1 MLNISY
7 LDSKTKT
14 LTHDIPIEK
23 VNEVRQNKENIIWAD
38 IKDPNHESFLKLAQ
52 EFSFHPLSIEDCLK
66 GHQRSKIEEYPGY
79 YFIVAYEAALFG
91 EHNNLQ
97 LRELNIFLGANFIV
111 TVHSHSIDAITLV
124 SRLWPEWLSRGDA
137 GVGTGTIAY
146 LLLDSTVDHY
156 MVILDQL
163 SDSIDDLEDKMF
175 TDFQPALIEEI
186 FRVKKQLLYLRR
198 FISPLRD
205 VLNVMLRREQPLFS
219 SETYVYFQD
228 VFDHAIRVADSIDSL
243 RDILSSIMDVYL
255 SISGNRMNI
264 VMKRLTSISTI
275 LMSVTLVA
283 GIYGM
288 NFDFMP
294 ELKWRYGYTYA
305 LSSMIIIGISLY
317 LYLRKIKWL

>member
-1 MLNISY
+1 MINVTY
-7 LDSKTKT
+7 LDSETKK
-14 LTHDIPIEK
+14 LVHDASIEK
-23 VNEVRQNKENIIWAD
+23 ISELKQKNIIWAD
-38 IKDPNHESFLKLAQ
+38 IKDPNHESFLKLAK
-52 EFSFHPLSIEDCLK
+52 EFSFHQLSIEDCLT
-66 GHQRSKIEEYPGY
+66 GHQRPKIEEYPGY
-79 YFIVAYEAALFG
+79 YFIVVYESALFG

-97 LRELNIFLGANFIV
+97 LRELSIFLGANFIV
-111 TVHSHSIDAITLV
+111 TVHSHSIDAINLV
-124 SRLWPEWLSRGDA
+124 SRLWPEWLSRGDV

-146 LLLDSTVDHY
+146 LLIDAIVDHY

-163 SDSIDDLEDKMF
+163 SDNIDDLEDKMF
-175 TDFQPALIEEI
+175 TDFQPVLIEEI

-205 VLNVMLRREQPLFS
+205 VLNVLLRREKPLFS
-219 SETYVYFQD
+219 SETYIYFQD
-228 VFDHAIRVADSIDSL
+228 IFDHAIRVADTIDSL

-275 LMSVTLVA
+275 LMSVTLIA

-288 NFDFMP
+288 NFDIMP

-305 LSSMIIIGISLY
+305 LSSMVIIGVSLY

>member
-1 MLNISY
+1 MLNITY
-7 LDSKTKT
+7 LDSETKK
-14 LTHDIPIEK
+14 LTPNISIKQISEIK
-23 VNEVRQNKENIIWAD
+23 QNKENIIWAD
-38 IKDPNHESFLKLAQ
+38 VTNPNEEDFLKLAE
-52 EFSFHPLSIEDCLK
+52 EFSFHQLSIEDALK
-66 GHQRSKIEEYPGY
+66 GHQRPKIEEYPGY
-79 YFIVAYEAALFG
+79 YFLVVYESDLFG

-97 LRELNIFLGANFIV
+97 LRELSIFLGANFIV
-111 TVHSHSIDAITLV
+111 TVHSHSINAITLV
-124 SRLWPEWLSRGDA
+124 SRLWPEWLSRSS
-137 GVGTGTIAY
+137 VGTGTLAY
-146 LLLDSTVDHY
+146 LLLDAIVDHY

-163 SDSIDDLEDKMF
+163 SDNIDDLEDKMF
-175 TDFQPALIEEI
+175 TDFQPNLIEEI
-186 FRVKKQLLYLRR
+186 FRVKKQLLYMRR

-205 VLNVMLRREQPLFS
+205 LLNVMLRREQPLFS

-228 VFDHAIRVADSIDSL
+228 VFDHAIRVADTIDSL

-264 VMKRLTSISTI
+264 IMKRLTSISTI
-275 LMSVTLVA
+275 LMSVTLIA

-305 LSSMIIIGISLY
+305 LSSMVIIGLCLY